1 MANLLAVIAA
11 GDLTTQAVLAAE
23 ALRKAA
29 TSLGHGIQVEI
40 RSSLGIQSPLDP
52 AAPPK
57 ADGVILVGSG
67 DLDEGRF
74 AALKRSSASLDEVL
88 AGPAAVLERA
98 LGAASAAPSAA
109 GPRRIVAITSCPTGI
124 AHTFMAA
131 EGIQQAATALGHKV
145 RVETQGSVGARDTLT
160 DEEIRDA
167 DLVLIAAD
175 TQIDLS
181 RFAGKRVFLSGT
193 KPAINDGKALV
204 TRALAEAKP
213 HGAPGGVSGGASGGA
228 TQLVDAVAA
237 GKAERSAQRTGP
249 YKHLMTGVSF
259 MLPFVV
265 TGGLL
270 IALAFALGGIY
281 VYEESNAGTLGY
293 ALFQIGAKGAFALM
307 VPALAGYIAYSIA
320 DRPGIAPGMVGG
332 ILAGSIGAGFLG
344 GIVAGFIAGYGTAFL
359 NRHIR
364 LHRNLEGLKPV
375 LILPLLGSLLTG
387 LLMIYVVGTPVAEA
401 LAWMSAWLKGMQGSS
416 AILLGLLI
424 GAMMAFDMGGPVNKA
439 AYAFSTGLIASQVYT
454 PMAAAMAAGMVPPLG
469 LALATK
475 LFADRFT
482 AEEREAGNAAAVL
495 GIAFITEGAIPFAAR
510 DPLRVIPALMIGASL
525 TGAISM
531 AIGAELKVPHGGVFV
546 LPIPNAVTHLLGY
559 VVALVVGTV
568 VTALALRLLKKPVA
582 AVAVPKPAV
591 QGAGAHA

>member
-1 MANLLAVIAA
+1 MANLLAVITA
-11 GDLTTQAVLAAE
+11 GDFSTQAVLAAE

-29 TSLGHGIQVEI
+29 ADLGHSIKVEL
-40 RSSLGIQSPLDP
+40 RSSLGIQAPLDTAAIQGAQSVLLVGTGAFDEERFAGLTRTVAALDAVLTDARAVLGSALGGVPATATVAAAP
-52 AAPPK
+52 AAP
-57 ADGVILVGSG
+57 
-67 DLDEGRF
+67 
-74 AALKRSSASLDEVL
+74 ASK
-88 AGPAAVLERA
+88 
-98 LGAASAAPSAA
+98 
-109 GPRRIVAITSCPTGI
+109 RIVAITSCPTGI

-131 EGIQQAATALGHKV
+131 EGIQQAATALGHHA
-145 RVETQGSVGARDTLT
+145 RVETQGSVGARDTLS
-160 DEEIRDA
+160 EAEIRDA
-167 DLVLIAAD
+167 DVVLIAAD
-175 TQIDLS
+175 TQVDLA
-181 RFAGKRVFLSGT
+181 RFTGKRLFKSGT
-193 KPAINDGKALV
+193 KPAINNGKALV
-204 TRALAEAKP
+204 ERALTEATV
-213 HGAPGGVSGGASGGA
+213 HGGPEGAAHLADS
-228 TQLVDAVAA
+228 VAA
-237 GKAERSAQRTGP
+237 GKAERAAQRTGP

-293 ALFQIGAKGAFALM
+293 ALFQIGAKSAFALM
-307 VPALAGYIAYSIA
+307 VPALAGYIAFSIA

-332 ILAGSIGAGFLG
+332 MLAASLGAGFLG

-387 LLMIYVVGTPVAEA
+387 LLMIYVVGAPVAQA
-401 LAWMSAWLKGMQGSS
+401 LAWLSDWLKSMQGSS

-439 AYAFSTGLIASQVYT
+439 AYAFSTGLIASQIYT

-482 AEEREAGNAAAVL
+482 REEREAGNAAAVL

-510 DPLRVIPALMIGASL
+510 DPFRVIPALVAGAAL

-531 AIGAELKVPHGGVFV
+531 GIGAELKVPHGGIFV
-546 LPIPNAVTHLLGY
+546 LPIPNAVTQLGGY
-559 VVALVVGTV
+559 IVALVAGTL
-568 VTALALRLLKKPVA
+568 VTAIALRLLKKPVTA
-582 AVAVPKPAV
+582 ASA
-591 QGAGAHA
+591 AGKAAASAA

>member
-1 MANLLAVIAA
+1 MVNLLAVIAA

-29 TSLGHGIQVEI
+29 SSAGHRIQVEI
-40 RSSLGIQSPLDP
+40 RTSLGIQSPLD
-52 AAPPK
+52 AAALAA
-57 ADGVILVGSG
+57 ADGVVLVGSG

-74 AALKRSSASLDEVL
+74 TAVKRASASLDEVL
-88 AGPAAVLERA
+88 GNPGAVLGKL
-98 LGAASAAPSAA
+98 LGSASPTASPSAAPSAA
-109 GPRRIVAITSCPTGI
+109 PAPRRIVAITSCPTGI

-145 RVETQGSVGARDTLT
+145 RVETQGSVGARDTLSE
-160 DEEIRDA
+160 EEIREA
-167 DLVLIAAD
+167 DVVLIAAD

-181 RFAGKRVFLSGT
+181 RFVGKRVFLSGT

-204 TRALAEAKP
+204 NRALTEAKT
-213 HGAPGGVSGGASGGA
+213 HGSAVPLA
-228 TQLVDAVAA
+228 DAVAA
-237 GKAERSAQRTGP
+237 GKAERAAQRTGP

-281 VYEESNAGTLGY
+281 VYDDAHAGTLGH
-293 ALFQIGAKGAFALM
+293 ALFQIGAKAAFALM
-307 VPALAGYIAYSIA
+307 VPVLAGYIAYSIS

-332 ILAGSIGAGFLG
+332 MLAGSIGAGFLG

-359 NRHIR
+359 NRHIK

-454 PMAAAMAAGMVPPLG
+454 PMAAGMAAGMVPPLG

-482 AEEREAGNAAAVL
+482 HEEREAGNAAAVL

-510 DPLRVIPALMIGASL
+510 DPLRVIPALMIGGAL
-525 TGAISM
+525 TGAMSM
-531 AIGAELKVPHGGVFV
+531 AVGAALKVLLASPRV
-546 LPIPNAVTHLLGY
+546 L
-559 VVALVVGTV
+559 
-568 VTALALRLLKKPVA
+568 LASPRVLRLAGRLVA
-582 AVAVPKPAV
+582 P
-591 QGAGAHA
+591 

>member
-29 TSLGHGIQVEI
+29 AKADHLIQVEI
-40 RSSLGIQSPLDP
+40 RTSLGIQSPID
-52 AAPPK
+52 AVAQSS
-57 ADGVILVGSG
+57 ADRVILVGSG
-67 DLDEGRF
+67 DFDDGRF
-74 AALKRSSASLDEVL
+74 VALKRSTASLDEVL
-88 AGPAAVLERA
+88 GNPGAVLERA
-98 LGAASAAPSAA
+98 VSAAAPAA
-109 GPRRIVAITSCPTGI
+109 ATSRRIVAITSCPTGI

-160 DEEIRDA
+160 DEEIREA

-204 TRALAEAKP
+204 NRALAEAKV
-213 HGAPGGVSGGASGGA
+213 HGAAVPLA
-228 TQLVDAVAA
+228 DAVAA

-332 ILAGSIGAGFLG
+332 MLAGSIGAGFLG

-359 NRHIR
+359 NRNIK

-482 AEEREAGNAAAVL
+482 PEEREAGNAAAVL

-510 DPLRVIPALMIGASL
+510 DPLRVIPSLMIGGAL
-525 TGAISM
+525 TGALSM
-531 AIGAELKVPHGGVFV
+531 AVGAELKVPHGGIFV

-568 VTALALRLLKKPVA
+568 VTAVALRILKKPVA
-582 AVAVPKPAV
+582 AVAAPKPAV
-591 QGAGAHA
+591 QGAGVHA

>member
-1 MANLLAVIAA
+1 MATLLAVIAA

-29 TSLGHGIQVEI
+29 AKAGHRIQVEI
-40 RSSLGIQSPLDP
+40 RTSLGIQSPLDA
-52 AAPPK
+52 AAPST
-57 ADGVILVGSG
+57 ADGLILIGSG
-67 DLDEGRF
+67 DFDDGRF
-74 AALKRSSASLDEVL
+74 AALKRSTATLDEVL
-88 AGPAAVLERA
+88 GNPAAVLEKA
-98 LGAASAAPSAA
+98 LSSAASTAAPAGA

-160 DEEIRDA
+160 DEEIREA
-167 DLVLIAAD
+167 DVVLIAAD

-204 TRALAEAKP
+204 NRALAEAKT
-213 HGAPGGVSGGASGGA
+213 HGAAGGA
-228 TQLVDAVAA
+228 TPLADAVAA

-332 ILAGSIGAGFLG
+332 MLAGSIGAGFLG

-359 NRHIR
+359 NRHIK

-510 DPLRVIPALMIGASL
+510 DPLRVIPALMLGGAL
-525 TGAISM
+525 TGAMSM
-531 AIGAELKVPHGGVFV
+531 AVGAELKVPHGGVFV

-568 VTALALRLLKKPVA
+568 VTAVALRILKKPVA
-582 AVAVPKPAV
+582 AAAATPKPAV
-591 QGAGAHA
+591 QRAGAPA

>member
-1 MANLLAVIAA
+1 MANLLAVITA
-11 GDLTTQAVLAAE
+11 GDFSTQAVLAAE

-29 TSLGHGIQVEI
+29 ADLGHTIKVEL
-40 RSSLGIQSPLDP
+40 RSSLGIQAPLDTAAIQGAQSVLLVGAGAFDEERFAGLTRTVAALDAVLTDARAVLGSALGGVP
-52 AAPPK
+52 AA
-57 ADGVILVGSG
+57 ATV
-67 DLDEGRF
+67 
-74 AALKRSSASLDEVL
+74 A
-88 AGPAAVLERA
+88 
-98 LGAASAAPSAA
+98 AAPATPASK
-109 GPRRIVAITSCPTGI
+109 RIVAITSCPTGI

-131 EGIQQAATALGHKV
+131 EGIQQAATALGHHV
-145 RVETQGSVGARDTLT
+145 RVETQGSVGARDTLS
-160 DEEIRDA
+160 EAEIRDA
-167 DLVLIAAD
+167 DVVLIAAD
-175 TQIDLS
+175 TQVDLA
-181 RFAGKRVFLSGT
+181 RFAGKRLFKSGT
-193 KPAINDGKALV
+193 KPAINNGKALV
-204 TRALAEAKP
+204 ERALTEATV
-213 HGAPGGVSGGASGGA
+213 HGGTEGAAHLADS
-228 TQLVDAVAA
+228 VAA
-237 GKAERSAQRTGP
+237 GKAERAAQRTGP

-293 ALFQIGAKGAFALM
+293 ALFQIGAKSAFALM
-307 VPALAGYIAYSIA
+307 VPALAGYIAFSIA

-332 ILAGSIGAGFLG
+332 MLAASLGAGFLG

-387 LLMIYVVGTPVAEA
+387 LLMIYVVGAPVAQA
-401 LAWMSAWLKGMQGSS
+401 LAWLSDWLKSMQGSS

-439 AYAFSTGLIASQVYT
+439 AYAFSTGLIASQIYT

-482 AEEREAGNAAAVL
+482 REEREAGNAAAVL

-510 DPLRVIPALMIGASL
+510 DPFRVIPALVAGAAL

-531 AIGAELKVPHGGVFV
+531 GIGAELKVPHGGIFV
-546 LPIPNAVTHLLGY
+546 LPIPNAVTQLGGY
-559 VVALVVGTV
+559 IVALVAGTL
-568 VTALALRLLKKPVA
+568 VTAIALRLLKKPVT
-582 AVAVPKPAV
+582 AVPAAGKAAASPA
-591 QGAGAHA
+591 